1 MSAGLIELEILSP
14 GKTFFSGSVSCVRL
28 PGAKAP
34 FTVLPGHAPMVS
46 LLCKG
51 VMTWVVAGEEQ
62 SIAIVSGFVEVK
74 ANKVTAC
81 VE

>member
-1 MSAGLIELEILSP
+1 MSTGVIELEILSP
-14 GKTFFSGSVSCVRL
+14 GKTVFAGRVSRVRL

-34 FTVLPGHAPMVS
+34 FAVFPGHAPLVS

-51 VMTWVVAGEEQ
+51 DVTWVIDGEEQ
-62 SIAIVSGFVEVK
+62 KTSIKGGFIEVMDD
-74 ANKVTAC
+74 KVTVC

>member
-1 MSAGLIELEILSP
+1 MSTGVIELEILSP
-14 GKTFFSGSVSCVRL
+14 GKTVFAGQVSRVRL

-34 FTVLPGHAPMVS
+34 FAVFPGHAPLVS

-51 VMTWVVAGEEQ
+51 DVTWVVAGQEQ
-62 SIAIVSGFVEVK
+62 EMSIDGGFAEVK
-74 ANKVTAC
+74 NNKVTVC

>member
-1 MSAGLIELEILSP
+1 M
-14 GKTFFSGSVSCVRL
+14 

-34 FTVLPGHAPMVS
+34 FAVFPGHAPMVS

-51 VMTWVVAGEEQ
+51 DVTWVIDGEEQ
-62 SIAIVSGFVEVK
+62 KLPIEGGFAEVK
-74 ANKVTAC
+74 DNKVTIC

>member
-1 MSAGLIELEILSP
+1 MSTGVIELEILSP
-14 GKTFFSGSVSCVRL
+14 GKTVFAGQVSCVRL

-34 FTVLPGHAPMVS
+34 FAVFPGHAPLVS

-51 VMTWVVAGEEQ
+51 DVTWVVAGQEQ
-62 SIAIVSGFVEVK
+62 EMSIEGGFAEVK
-74 ANKVTAC
+74 DDKVTVC

>member
-1 MSAGLIELEILSP
+1 MSAGVIELEIISP
-14 GKTFFSGSVSCVRL
+14 GKTLFAGQVSCVRM

-34 FTVLPGHAPMVS
+34 FAVFPGHAPLVS

-51 VMTWVVAGEEQ
+51 FVTWIVAGEEQ
-62 SIAIVSGFVEVK
+62 KLPIEGGFAEVK
-74 ANKVTAC
+74 DNKVTIC

>member
-1 MSAGLIELEILSP
+1 MIELEILSP
-14 GKTFFSGSVSCVRL
+14 GKTVFAGQVSRVRL

-34 FTVLPGHAPMVS
+34 FAVFPGHAPLVS

-51 VMTWVVAGEEQ
+51 DVTWVVAGEEQ
-62 SIAIVSGFVEVK
+62 KTAVDGGFVEVK
-74 ANKVTAC
+74 DNKVTVC

>member
-1 MSAGLIELEILSP
+1 MGVGLIELEILSP
-14 GKTFFSGSVSCVRL
+14 GKTIFAGKVSCVRL

-34 FTVLPGHAPMVS
+34 FTVLPGHAPLVS

-51 VMTWVVAGEEQ
+51 VMTWVIAGEEQ
-62 SIAIVSGFVEVK
+62 RTAIESGFAEVK
-74 ANKVTAC
+74 ENKVTVC